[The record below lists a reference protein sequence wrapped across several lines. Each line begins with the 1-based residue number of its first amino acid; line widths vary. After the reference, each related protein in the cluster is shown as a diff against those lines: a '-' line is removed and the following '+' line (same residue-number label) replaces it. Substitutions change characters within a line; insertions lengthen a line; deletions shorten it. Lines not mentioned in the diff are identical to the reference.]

1 MAKVIKLKNLL
12 KENTLTLAGGVVSQ
26 NAFHN
31 DMSLTN
37 LVKEK
42 YGNLESEP
50 KISSEQIL
58 SKIQEF
64 GSLGDT
70 IYQSGDLKEAA
81 KTLSDIAN
89 AAKVHTL
96 RETEDW
102 FDKVTVNRNMKEL
115 TNLSKQFGKLS
126 EDASSV
132 QQRLSALYEDMGNVL
147 SRYYDLNETHTDGH
161 ESDDD
166 ETPEIETGE
175 ENPYRE
181 PQNEAAEFVAFSKKT
196 GRLVQYKSKE
206 ARDKA
211 LKDGRSTLSKKGMT
225 KTAMKGFKG
234 QLRKIQK
241 QQSKRASADLQKSI
255 SNLWKKES
263 FQSDITE
270 EDTKYAKFFRGA
282 LNKFGVSS
290 PAELGDKKQA
300 FYNYV
305 DKNYQAKQETD

>member
-1 MAKVIKLKNLL
+1 MAKQIKLKNLL
-12 KENTLTLAGGVVSQ
+12 KEHTLSLAGGVVSRP
-26 NAFHN
+26 AFHN

-42 YGNLESEP
+42 YGTPESEP

-64 GSLGDT
+64 GNLGDT

-115 TNLSKQFGKLS
+115 TNLSNQFGKLS
-126 EDASSV
+126 EDANSV

-147 SRYYDLNETHTDGH
+147 SRYYDLNENGM
-161 ESDDD
+161 
-166 ETPEIETGE
+166 ET
-175 ENPYRE
+175 
-181 PQNEAAEFVAFSKKT
+181 K
-196 GRLVQYKSKE
+196 
-206 ARDKA
+206 
-211 LKDGRSTLSKKGMT
+211 
-225 KTAMKGFKG
+225 
-234 QLRKIQK
+234 
-241 QQSKRASADLQKSI
+241 
-255 SNLWKKES
+255 
-263 FQSDITE
+263 ITE
-270 EDTKYAKFFRGA
+270 DDTKYAKFFRSA
-282 LNKFGVSS
+282 LDKFGVSS
-290 PAELGDKKQA
+290 PAELGDKKKE

>member
-12 KENTLTLAGGVVSQ
+12 KEHTLNLVGGIVSQ

-31 DMSLTN
+31 DMSLAN

-42 YGNLESEP
+42 YGTTESEP
-50 KISSEQIL
+50 QISSEQIL

-64 GSLGDT
+64 GNLGNV
-70 IYQSGDLKEAA
+70 IYQEGDLKQTA

-126 EDASSV
+126 EEANSV

-147 SRYYDLNETHTDGH
+147 GRYYDLNETHDYGH
-161 ESDDD
+161 ESDDA

-175 ENPYRE
+175 ENPYQE
-181 PQNEAAEFVAFSKKT
+181 PVSEA
-196 GRLVQYKSKE
+196 
-206 ARDKA
+206 D
-211 LKDGRSTLSKKGMT
+211 D
-225 KTAMKGFKG
+225 
-234 QLRKIQK
+234 
-241 QQSKRASADLQKSI
+241 
-255 SNLWKKES
+255 
-263 FQSDITE
+263 
-270 EDTKYAKFFRGA
+270 KYAKFFRGA

>member
-1 MAKVIKLKNLL
+1 MSKLKLKKLL
-12 KENTLTLAGGVVSQ
+12 KEHTLTLAGGIVSKP
-26 NAFHN
+26 AFHN
-31 DMSLTN
+31 DMSLAN

-42 YGNLESEP
+42 YGTTESEP
-50 KISSEQIL
+50 QISSEQIL

-64 GSLGDT
+64 GNLGNV
-70 IYQSGDLKEAA
+70 IYQEGDLKQTA

-126 EDASSV
+126 EEANSV

-147 SRYYDLNETHTDGH
+147 GRYYDLNETHDYGH
-161 ESDDD
+161 ESDDA

-175 ENPYRE
+175 ENPYQE
-181 PQNEAAEFVAFSKKT
+181 PVSEA
-196 GRLVQYKSKE
+196 
-206 ARDKA
+206 D
-211 LKDGRSTLSKKGMT
+211 D
-225 KTAMKGFKG
+225 
-234 QLRKIQK
+234 
-241 QQSKRASADLQKSI
+241 
-255 SNLWKKES
+255 
-263 FQSDITE
+263 
-270 EDTKYAKFFRGA
+270 KYAKFFRGA

>member
-1 MAKVIKLKNLL
+1 MSKLKLKKLL
-12 KENTLTLAGGVVSQ
+12 KEHTLTLAGGIVSKP
-26 NAFHN
+26 AFHN
-31 DMSLTN
+31 DMSLAN

-42 YGNLESEP
+42 YGTTESEP
-50 KISSEQIL
+50 QISSEQIL

-64 GSLGDT
+64 GNLGKS
-70 IYQSGDLKEAA
+70 IYQEGDLKQTA

-126 EDASSV
+126 EEANSV

-147 SRYYDLNETHTDGH
+147 SRYYDLNETHDYGH
-161 ESDDD
+161 ESDDA

-175 ENPYRE
+175 ENPYQE
-181 PQNEAAEFVAFSKKT
+181 PVSEA
-196 GRLVQYKSKE
+196 
-206 ARDKA
+206 D
-211 LKDGRSTLSKKGMT
+211 D
-225 KTAMKGFKG
+225 
-234 QLRKIQK
+234 
-241 QQSKRASADLQKSI
+241 
-255 SNLWKKES
+255 
-263 FQSDITE
+263 
-270 EDTKYAKFFRGA
+270 KYAKFFRGA

-305 DKNYQAKQETD
+305 DKNYQAKQEAD

>member
-1 MAKVIKLKNLL
+1 MSKLKLKKLL
-12 KENTLTLAGGVVSQ
+12 KEHTLSLAGGVVSKP
-26 NAFHN
+26 AFHN
-31 DMSLTN
+31 DMSLAN

-42 YGNLESEP
+42 YGTPESEP
-50 KISSEQIL
+50 QISSEQIL

-64 GSLGDT
+64 GNLGDT
-70 IYQSGDLKEAA
+70 IFQSGDLKETA

-126 EDASSV
+126 EEANSV

-147 SRYYDLNETHTDGH
+147 GRYYDLNETHDYGH
-161 ESDDD
+161 ESDDA

-175 ENPYRE
+175 ENPYQE
-181 PQNEAAEFVAFSKKT
+181 PVSEA
-196 GRLVQYKSKE
+196 
-206 ARDKA
+206 D
-211 LKDGRSTLSKKGMT
+211 D
-225 KTAMKGFKG
+225 
-234 QLRKIQK
+234 
-241 QQSKRASADLQKSI
+241 
-255 SNLWKKES
+255 
-263 FQSDITE
+263 
-270 EDTKYAKFFRGA
+270 KYAKFFRGA

-290 PAELGDKKQA
+290 PAELGDKKQE

-305 DKNYQAKQETD
+305 DKNHQAKQETD

>member
-1 MAKVIKLKNLL
+1 MSKLKLKKLL
-12 KENTLTLAGGVVSQ
+12 KEHTLTLAGGVVSKP
-26 NAFHN
+26 AFHN
-31 DMSLTN
+31 DMSLAN

-42 YGNLESEP
+42 YGTTESEP
-50 KISSEQIL
+50 QISSEQIL

-64 GSLGDT
+64 GNLGKS
-70 IYQSGDLKEAA
+70 IYQEGDLKQTA

-115 TNLSKQFGKLS
+115 TNLSNQFGKLS
-126 EDASSV
+126 EEASSV

-147 SRYYDLNETHTDGH
+147 SRYYDLNETHDYGH
-161 ESDDD
+161 ESDDA

-175 ENPYRE
+175 ENPYQE
-181 PQNEAAEFVAFSKKT
+181 PVSEA
-196 GRLVQYKSKE
+196 
-206 ARDKA
+206 D
-211 LKDGRSTLSKKGMT
+211 D
-225 KTAMKGFKG
+225 
-234 QLRKIQK
+234 
-241 QQSKRASADLQKSI
+241 
-255 SNLWKKES
+255 
-263 FQSDITE
+263 
-270 EDTKYAKFFRGA
+270 KYAKFFRGA